1 MLCSTLFLVSWAWS
15 GIVPAWAEFT
25 FGTTQ
30 SLGALTILNGVNRGN
45 HHITKF
51 KVNAKRE
58 GSWLVLENVEV
69 KDAPETVIGADGSVT
84 LAQGQDRLDLMFDQV
99 HQVSAF
105 KLTVFETDINSNNG
119 VVTELLVPCK

>member
-1 MLCSTLFLVSWAWS
+1 M
-15 GIVPAWAEFT
+15 
-25 FGTTQ
+25 
-30 SLGALTILNGVNRGN
+30 GALTILNGVNRGN

-51 KVNAKRE
+51 KVNAQRD

-84 LAQGQDRLDLMFDQV
+84 LAQGQDRLELMFDQV
-99 HQVSAF
+99 HQVSAV
-105 KLTVFETDINSNNG
+105 KLTVFDTDFVSNNG